1 LIYRDI
7 AERLARE
14 IASSMK
20 PGQRLPGVRE
30 LAQRENISLITARNV
45 YVELQQQGLIVSR
58 QGSGTFV
65 AGRDTG
71 GPLDLAGIHPPE
83 EQLLWVKHHLNLS
96 LEGLSAYDPPEGYLP
111 LRQEA
116 GRWLKNLEINDEAVI
131 TAGSQQALF
140 LAGLS
145 LLKPGDAVA
154 VEEPGY
160 LGVVRIFETLGAQVR
175 RFSYPQGPDDL
186 EALDDPAIRL
196 IYCMP
201 QAHVPTGSSLD
212 LPTRTALLEL
222 ARRRGSYII
231 EDDPLSEICGGRPLK
246 ALDTHGRVIYLK
258 SLSYLIGPGM
268 RLGLAVFPPELAR
281 RLLKL
286 KEINDLALSGLLQ
299 RALHRMLA
307 SGDFG
312 AHLVKLRRELE
323 RRQQLAQAMGFEV
336 SGACLWLKTPASGR
350 LHQASLL
357 KQGLR
362 VTPGDIYGPAW
373 TNYIRAA
380 LLTPPAAEL
389 ERALELIRSDL
400 TSHPGLGLTEF

>member
-1 LIYRDI
+1 
-7 AERLARE
+7 
-14 IASSMK
+14 
-20 PGQRLPGVRE
+20 
-30 LAQRENISLITARNV
+30 
-45 YVELQQQGLIVSR
+45 
-58 QGSGTFV
+58 V
-65 AGRDTG
+65 AGRALS
-71 GPLDLAGIHPPE
+71 GPLDLSGIHPPE
-83 EQLLWVKHHLNLS
+83 EQLLWVKNHLNLS

-116 GRWLKNLEINDEAVI
+116 GRWLESLDITGEPVV

-160 LGVVRIFETLGAQVR
+160 LGVVRIFETLGAKVR
-175 RFSYPQGPDDL
+175 RFSYPQSPAEL
-186 EALDDPAIRL
+186 ETLDDPAIRL
-196 IYCMP
+196 IYSMP
-201 QAHVPTGSSLD
+201 QAHVPTGQSLD
-212 LPTRTALLEL
+212 QPTRLALLEL

-246 ALDTHGRVIYLK
+246 ADDTHARVIYLK

-307 SGDFG
+307 SGDFS
-312 AHLVKLRRELE
+312 AHITKLKRELE
-323 RRQQLAQAMGFEV
+323 KRQQLARSLGFEAA
-336 SGACLWLKTPASGR
+336 GACLWLRTPASGR

-362 VTPGDIYGPAW
+362 VTPGDIYGPDW
-373 TNYIRAA
+373 TNFIRAA
-380 LLTPPAAEL
+380 LITPPAAEL
-389 ERALELIRSDL
+389 ERALELIRADL
-400 TSHPGLGLTEF
+400 TSQPGLGLTEF